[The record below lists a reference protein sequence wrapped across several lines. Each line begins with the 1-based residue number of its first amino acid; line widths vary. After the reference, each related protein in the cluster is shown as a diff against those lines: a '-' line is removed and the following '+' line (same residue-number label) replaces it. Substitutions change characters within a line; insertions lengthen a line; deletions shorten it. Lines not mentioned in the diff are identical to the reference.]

1 MLSTFRKSQLGI
13 IAFISL
19 FILVSCSDQDK
30 KGGGTKDDP
39 IASHPIYMNCVT
51 IDSAHIA
58 EWVNKGWTDTLNV
71 ERAKKIM
78 FQFYSPD
85 AKKANKN
92 MQLIAYPAKNFMK
105 VISEGVQYAG
115 IFADSC
121 KLELKDTF
129 ILGNNY
135 IGIKKLKILEKDGK
149 KIKNGFQYHLIR
161 PIQGGFGKYVYFTV
175 YSVFKGV
182 GTKGEVEIK
191 ALSEEISDPCP
202 KFCIDDI
209 EPKEDE

>member
-71 ERAKKIM
+71 ERAKKSCFSSILLT
-78 FQFYSPD
+78 P
-85 AKKANKN
+85 KK
-92 MQLIAYPAKNFMK
+92 P
-105 VISEGVQYAG
+105 
-115 IFADSC
+115 
-121 KLELKDTF
+121 
-129 ILGNNY
+129 
-135 IGIKKLKILEKDGK
+135 IK
-149 KIKNGFQYHLIR
+149 
-161 PIQGGFGKYVYFTV
+161 TC
-175 YSVFKGV
+175 S
-182 GTKGEVEIK
+182 
-191 ALSEEISDPCP
+191 
-202 KFCIDDI
+202 
-209 EPKEDE
+209 